1 MQSAHVCQP
10 IKNPPTRYIK
20 CASMDTQFD
29 SFLGHFK
36 RSASKAMDTDWNN
49 TGMVADSPRSANR
62 FYHPSSIRNRS
73 SCIDISQLGASLGNN
88 GLPHRK
94 NRALSKWFRS
104 SIDSMMVSFRRILS
118 YANNHTMIEPHGILF
133 KTNLVE

>member
-1 MQSAHVCQP
+1 
-10 IKNPPTRYIK
+10 
-20 CASMDTQFD
+20 MDTQFD

-88 GLPHRK
+88 GLPHNK
-94 NRALSKWFRS
+94 NRAF
-104 SIDSMMVSFRRILS
+104 SIQMVLIVHRFDDGLIIVSFIRILS